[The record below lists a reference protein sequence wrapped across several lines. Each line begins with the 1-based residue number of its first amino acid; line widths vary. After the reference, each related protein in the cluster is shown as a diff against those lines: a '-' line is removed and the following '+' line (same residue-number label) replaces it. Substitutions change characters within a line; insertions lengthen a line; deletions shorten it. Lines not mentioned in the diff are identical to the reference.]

1 MCTIT
6 KSDATSPLEGTE
18 LKEMAPQAIKTLGH
32 VVYGITNGLDI
43 LQIGKGSSGARPSKC
58 MRGSLAGKHNKAFIC
73 AVYETITGIK
83 NRYFAFQCGSWDD
96 ADRRERELHK
106 KFNVSTNGTAAC
118 VLSDRSGPLQV
129 DQVHLHVVNR
139 LRSTAVF
146 KSLSDREKQLAEQL
160 FDLVTYG
167 TTVIERTSASVP
179 SRQGDNLEGNIL
191 VACGRNHLIPVLQK
205 LSGNYLRYG
214 KHAPD
219 KVFFQRLMEQQFRYV
234 VQGRP
239 FDLRGYSHAPRVDAD
254 SAAVDLARMG
264 LSPA

>member
-1 MCTIT
+1 MT

-83 NRYFAFQCGSWDD
+83 NRYFAFPCGSGDE
-96 ADRRERELHK
+96 ADTLERALHQQ
-106 KFNVSTNGTAAC
+106 FGVSTNGTAAC
-118 VLSDRSGPLQV
+118 VLSDCPGPLQV
-129 DQVHLHVVNR
+129 WQVHLHLIDR
-139 LRSTAVF
+139 LRTTAVF
-146 KSLSDREKQLAEQL
+146 KSLSDPEKQLAEQL

-167 TTVIERTSASVP
+167 ITVIARKNASVT

-239 FDLRGYSHAPRVDAD
+239 FGLRGDSQAPRVDAD
-254 SAAVDLARMG
+254 SAVVDLERMG
-264 LSPA
+264 LR